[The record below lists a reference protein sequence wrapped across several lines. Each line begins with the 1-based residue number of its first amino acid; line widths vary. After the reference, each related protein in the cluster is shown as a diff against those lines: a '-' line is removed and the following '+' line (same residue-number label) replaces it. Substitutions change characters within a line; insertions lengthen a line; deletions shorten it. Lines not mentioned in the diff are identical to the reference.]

1 MKLVIQRTV
10 KEVTE
15 EPEYKMIPVLDEDG
29 KDTGKKE
36 RQYTGKTKQV
46 ETGDE
51 VLEQKEIPLIDYK
64 QNKDAIIKAGWEVV
78 AEANIIDLSEQK
90 FFQPK
95 EKKAQY

>member
-1 MKLVIQRTV
+1 MKLVIQRTL
-10 KEVTE
+10 KETITE
-15 EPEYKMIPVLDEDG
+15 DVLD
-29 KDTGKKE
+29 KNGKK
-36 RQYTGKTKQV
+36 TGKTKEV

-64 QNKDAIIKAGWEVV
+64 QNKEAIVKAGWEVV
-78 AEANIIDLSEQK
+78 AESNIIDLSEQK

>member
-1 MKLVIQRTV
+1 MKLVIQRTL
-10 KEVTE
+10 KETRTEDVLDKNGKKTGRTE
-15 EPEYKMIPVLDEDG
+15 EVA
-29 KDTGKKE
+29 
-36 RQYTGKTKQV
+36 
-46 ETGDE
+46 TGDE

-64 QNKDAIIKAGWEVV
+64 QNKDAIIEAGWEVV